1 MDDADAIIK
10 VCDIYDRDIIGELD
24 LLFLGDVM
32 YALGMNT
39 TKKMCN
45 SLVQTDEEEKNI
57 AKFDGIVEKVNA
69 DKTFHNATIFHSSS
83 CMTNTAIEP

>member
-39 TKKMCN
+39 TKEC
-45 SLVQTDEEEKNI
+45 L
-57 AKFDGIVEKVNA
+57 
-69 DKTFHNATIFHSSS
+69 
-83 CMTNTAIEP
+83 